1 MKKILRFIMLILV
14 MNALVLVSCGGSS
27 GDGNGDGTGSNDSGN
42 IGPDGECIEHTV
54 ATDPGYA
61 ATCTEP
67 GMTDGEYCSVCGEVL
82 AEKTVI
88 SPLKHD
94 RVAIPAVEPTCTSVG
109 YTEGK
114 SCSRCPSVFIEP
126 QKVAKLP
133 HTYGENDTCSCG
145 KVYDPE
151 VILVLSQNIRLYN
164 DGNGNDIVDRAP
176 RFEMLVDL
184 YSPDLMG
191 IQEPTLEW
199 MEEFRA
205 RFGDEYGILGCSF
218 MGHDSTD
225 GEWNPILYRLD
236 RFEVVD
242 SGTFWLTDT
251 PDQVSVVEGALDTR
265 ICTWA
270 ILTDKLTGK
279 TFVFANTHLDHT
291 DNDEVRITQA
301 GYLLDNLADK
311 IEQYPFMIT
320 GDFNTTPT
328 SNSYKEVVKV
338 FNDARVDATD
348 NLSTDQFTFDAY
360 GIVARRQI
368 IDYIFYNDKVTAN
381 WYRVAYDKFGGFIS
395 DHYGIFTE
403 FKIQ

>member
-1 MKKILRFIMLILV
+1 MKKLLCFILLLLAMSAFI
-14 MNALVLVSCGGSS
+14 LVSC
-27 GDGNGDGTGSNDSGN
+27 DGTGNEGDGTGTTNGVEN
-42 IGPDGECIEHTV
+42 ETPDGECAHNIVTIHGTP
-54 ATDPGYA
+54 AG
-61 ATCTEP
+61 CTTP
-67 GMTDGEYCSVCGEVL
+67 GMTDGKYCSICEEVF
-82 AEKTVI
+82 EEQTEI
-88 SPLKHD
+88 SPLNHD
-94 RVAIPAVEPTCTSVG
+94 RITVPAVEPTCTSLG
-109 YTEGK
+109 YTSGK
-114 SCSRCPSVFIEP
+114 KCSRCSEVFSEP
-126 QKVAKLP
+126 KKIAKLS
-133 HTYGENDTCSCG
+133 HTYGENNICSCG

-151 VILVLSQNIRLYN
+151 SIVVLSQNIRLFN

-184 YSPDLMG
+184 YQPDLMG

-199 MEEFRA
+199 MNEFRA
-205 RFGDEYGILGCSF
+205 RFSDEYGILGCSF
-218 MGHDSTD
+218 MGHNATD

-236 RFEVVD
+236 RFDVVD

-291 DNDEVRITQA
+291 DNDNVRIEQA
-301 GYLLDNLADK
+301 GYLIDNLADK
-311 IEQYPFMIT
+311 ISQYPFMIT
-320 GDFNTTPT
+320 GDFNTTPS
-328 SNSYKEVVKV
+328 SNSYKKIVEV

-348 NLSTDQFTFDAY
+348 NLSNDQYTFDAY
-360 GIVARRQI
+360 GIAARRQI

-395 DHYGIFTE
+395 DHYGIFAE
-403 FKIQ
+403 FNFK

>member
-14 MNALVLVSCGGSS
+14 MNALLLVSCGGGS
-27 GDGNGDGTGSNDSGN
+27 GNSDDDGAGSNDSGN

-54 ATDPGYA
+54 VTDPGYA
-61 ATCTEP
+61 ATCNEP

-88 SPLKHD
+88 PPLKHD
-94 RVAIPAVEPTCTSVG
+94 KITIPAVEPTCTSVG

-126 QKVAKLP
+126 QKIAKLP
-133 HTYGENDTCSCG
+133 HTYGDNDTCSCG

-199 MEEFRA
+199 MEQFRA

-218 MGHDSTD
+218 MGKDSTE
-225 GEWNPILYRLD
+225 GEWNPILYKLD

-301 GYLLDNLADK
+301 GYLIDNLADK

-381 WYRVAYDKFGGFIS
+381 WYRVAYDKFDGFIS